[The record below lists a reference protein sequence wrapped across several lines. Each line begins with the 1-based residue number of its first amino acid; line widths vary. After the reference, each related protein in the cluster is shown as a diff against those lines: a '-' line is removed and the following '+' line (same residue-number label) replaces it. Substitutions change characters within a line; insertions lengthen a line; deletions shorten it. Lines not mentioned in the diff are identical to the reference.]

1 MIELRDIILQLRR
14 GCGIKHIHRT
24 TGHHRTVIR
33 TLKAIAEARD
43 WLNPQKPPPDEA
55 AVREAWVSTTACGTK
70 HQLDCIRED
79 LLRWHKE
86 GISFV
91 VMHRLAT
98 ERVSCSESTIRRY
111 VQRLCPPE
119 PQPVVARTF
128 IPGDCM
134 DVDFGLLGLVEDER
148 TESIR
153 KAWVFSARLRYSRKA
168 YRAIVFS
175 QSQEVFFACH
185 IEAFEWFGGVPATV
199 VLDNVK
205 AGILKASWD
214 DPLATRAYHG
224 LAEHYGFAISA
235 CRPYTPEHKGGVEN
249 DMRYIKRSF
258 WPEIRIREEKKGHTI
273 PRFSRVIEY
282 LSTWNDQVSEPR
294 DVGKVGRTVQELFSE
309 EIHHLK
315 PLPSSRWEP
324 EHWAFAKVQSDWQIQ
339 FDKAFY
345 SVPYRFIGKT
355 VLLKATHTTVRIFL
369 ESDEIAVHA
378 RANHHWQHQVVADHG
393 PPKAAEYL
401 ATSTKGLIL
410 AAEAIGPATGRFAQ
424 AILADRAV
432 DGIRPLRALVHLQ
445 YRYSC
450 TLIEQYAQKLLAHD
464 IVSYTSLKNELK
476 CAVEHAGTPAP
487 SFRFARDPAYYRD
500 AAEVSHG

>member
-43 WLNPQKPPPDEA
+43 WLNPQKPPPEEA
-55 AVREAWVSTTACGTK
+55 AVREAWVSTSDCGTK

-378 RANHHWQHQVVADHG
+378 RADHHWQHQVVADHG